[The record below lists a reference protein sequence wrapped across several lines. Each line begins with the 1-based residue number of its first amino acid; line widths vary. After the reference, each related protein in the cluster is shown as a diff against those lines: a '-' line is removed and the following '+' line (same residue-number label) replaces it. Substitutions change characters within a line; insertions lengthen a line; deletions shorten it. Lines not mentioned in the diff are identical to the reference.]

1 MAELMFSPEGAARKA
16 GYVWLVGAGP
26 GAADLVTVRGLRA
39 LEGAEVVI
47 HDDLANRELLAHCPA
62 DAEMIYVGKRGGRH
76 SVEQEAI
83 NALLVAH
90 AGRGRRVVRLKGGD
104 PGVFGRLGEEL
115 AALRAVGIPAEI
127 VPGVTAACAAAAAA
141 GISLTQRGRASAAVL
156 ATGHECAQK
165 AGPALDWE
173 ALAQPGAT
181 LCVYMGTRSLGALAA
196 RLVAAGH
203 AAATPLVVISNA
215 SLPSQV
221 IRAGTLATAAELAA
235 AALGTPSLVVIGE
248 VAAAAHVRREASA
261 APAWATVATV
271 STVG

>member
-1 MAELMFSPEGAARKA
+1 MSELMFSPEGAAQTA

-26 GAADLVTVRGLRA
+26 GAADLVTLRGLRA
-39 LEGAEVVI
+39 LEAAEVVI
-47 HDDLANRELLAHCPA
+47 HDDLANRELLENCAPGTELIH
-62 DAEMIYVGKRGGRH
+62 VGKRGGRH
-76 SVEQEAI
+76 SVAQEEI
-83 NALLVAH
+83 NALLVNRA
-90 AGRGRRVVRLKGGD
+90 RQGRRVVRLKGGD

-115 AALRAVGIPAEI
+115 AALRAAGVPAEI

-141 GISLTQRGRASAAVL
+141 GISLTQRGLASAAVL
-156 ATGHECAQK
+156 ATGHECAPK

-181 LCVYMGTRSLGALAA
+181 LCVYMGTRSLGALAE

-203 AAATPLVVISNA
+203 AADTPLLVISNA
-215 SLPSQV
+215 SLPAQV

-248 VAAAAHVRREASA
+248 VAAAAQAPAARQA
-261 APAWATVATV
+261 APAAATV
-271 STVG
+271 G